1 MKRTFSHVG
10 IYVGDDKF
18 IHSPRTGSAVRS
30 DDMRDG
36 YWSRRF
42 TGARRAD
49 LSAATPQLQ
58 ITR

>member
-1 MKRTFSHVG
+1 MSSMRTAL
-10 IYVGDDKF
+10 
-18 IHSPRTGSAVRS
+18 PVRGE
-30 DDMRDG
+30 DMRDS

-58 ITR
+58 TSR